1 MRRALAILI
10 LALWPMF
17 DAATAPATAQTPE
30 AAGPTLPEDR
40 SGRLERILQR
50 GRLIVGVKD
59 DYPPWGMR
67 DAAGNIVGL
76 EIDLAADL
84 AARLGVE
91 LDLITVSAANRLPR
105 LEQGVVDLVIATMG
119 DTEERRQIS
128 DLIQPH
134 YYASGVALFASPDLP
149 YTDWGQLRGR
159 PVCLTGGAYFNR
171 ALQERYLVEGQV
183 FPSNGAA
190 LLALADGRCLGW
202 AFDDTA
208 IAQLALSGDYPGLE
222 QTLPVILP
230 TPWAMA
236 VAKGEGDAPWGRFV
250 ADVVAHWHMSGF
262 LLDRQAA
269 WRLQRTTF
277 LEDMQRVWSQRD
289 ETGALVCA
297 RGPDGAFPAGCLIE
311 DVARI
316 GSGPVVVPEWAA
328 RIEAATGLELRVLF
342 DAFARAKLAQGIGV
356 TLALSAVAVAGALV
370 VGITLGLAD
379 RAAARLWLLRA
390 PIVALVTVARM
401 TPPILQ
407 LYIVFFGL
415 GSILANSYAITP
427 GAFLVAGLIF
437 SLYAGATNA
446 VLISS
451 GLEVEQV
458 LHPDAS
464 LISRLP
470 AAMVRAFD
478 GLVATCVN
486 IVKAAGMASAIA
498 LTEVIATVNTLI
510 AEGASAATLMNFLL
524 LFYFLFVM
532 AVIVLFRGA
541 RRLVGVRR

>member
-1 MRRALAILI
+1 MRVW
-10 LALWPMF
+10 LALVCIALGWPGQ
-17 DAATAPATAQTPE
+17 TAPAAAQ
-30 AAGPTLPEDR
+30 AATFEGPVLPDDR
-40 SGRLERILQR
+40 TGRLERILQR

-91 LDLITVSAANRLPR
+91 LQMIPVSAANRLPR
-105 LEQGVVDLVIATMG
+105 LEQGVVDLVIATLG

-134 YYASGVALFASPDLP
+134 YYASGVVLFGRPDLP

-171 ALQERYLVEGQV
+171 TLQERYLVEGMV

-190 LLALADGRCLGW
+190 LLALADGRCVGW

-208 IAQLALSGDYPGLE
+208 IAQLALSGEYPGF
-222 QTLPVILP
+222 TPALPVILP
-230 TPWAMA
+230 TPWAAA
-236 VAKGEGDAPWGRFV
+236 VARGEGEAAWGRFV
-250 ADVVAHWHMSGF
+250 ADVIAHWHVSGF
-262 LLDRQAA
+262 LLERQAA
-269 WRLQRTTF
+269 WGLQPTAF
-277 LEDMQRVWSQRD
+277 LQDMQRMWSRKG
-289 ETGALVCA
+289 T
-297 RGPDGAFPAGCLIE
+297 DGAPFCTRQANGAVPPSCLI
-311 DVARI
+311 DNVARI
-316 GSGPVVVPEWAA
+316 GAGPVVVPDWARA
-328 RIEAATGLELRVLF
+328 VEAATGLEFDVLF

-356 TLALSAVAVAGALV
+356 TLALSTVAVVGALGF
-370 VGITLGLAD
+370 GILLGVAD
-379 RAAARLWLLRA
+379 QAARRVWILRA
-390 PIVALVTVARM
+390 PIQGVVTVARM

-437 SLYAGATNA
+437 SVYAGATNA
-446 VLISS
+446 VLISA
-451 GLEVEQV
+451 GLEVEGRAQ
-458 LHPDAS
+458 PDAG
-464 LISRLP
+464 LWARLP
-470 AAMVRAFD
+470 AALVRAYD

-498 LTEVIATVNTLI
+498 LTEIIATVNTLI

-524 LFYFLFVM
+524 VFYFLLVM
-532 AVIVLFRGA
+532 GVIWLFRGA
-541 RRLVGVRR
+541 KRLVGVRP